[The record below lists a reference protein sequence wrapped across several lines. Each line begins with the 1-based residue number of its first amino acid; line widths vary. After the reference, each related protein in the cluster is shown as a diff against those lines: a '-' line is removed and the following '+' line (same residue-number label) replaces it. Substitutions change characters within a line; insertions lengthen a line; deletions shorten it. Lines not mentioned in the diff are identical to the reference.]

1 MPEPAARTSARYAET
16 VPDQRWRLPTTGRGL
31 LGNGAS
37 CREARL
43 RGSFLRAR
51 LRPLSPSMLLCAFGP
66 KLGMM
71 IRRDYARTAVEVATL
86 RRRRYYVT
94 VTTFFALLAA
104 SLRPTSARRFPSA
117 CSCVW
122 LLPLH
127 GHCLGLH
134 YRLAASGT
142 IAPART
148 ASRQPRRQVYLS
160 DSRMHR
166 PLSLLCLLRTPAR
179 ASRSDGGLLRV
190 VPPHRAYTA
199 LQQTQEPRQTRQ
211 LNPALRHARPRNPAW
226 FSQRLTEPVAS
237 AQTVLSTSSRGC
249 SSPYASPPT
258 ALQYSCN

>member
-1 MPEPAARTSARYAET
+1 VLEKRWKLPA
-16 VPDQRWRLPTTGRGL
+16 TGRGL
-31 LGNGAS
+31 RANGAS

-43 RGSFLRAR
+43 RGFFPRAR
-51 LRPLSPSMLLCAFGP
+51 LWPLSPSMLLCAFGP

-71 IRRDYARTAVEVATL
+71 IRRDYARTAVEVATW
-86 RRRRYYVT
+86 RWCRYYVP

-104 SLRPTSARRFPSA
+104 SLRPTSARRFLSA
-117 CSCVW
+117 CVW
-122 LLPLH
+122 VLLLH
-127 GHCLGLH
+127 GRCLGQY
-134 YRLAASGT
+134 YRLAAST
-142 IAPART
+142 VAPAQT

-258 ALQYSCN
+258 ALQHSCN

>member
-1 MPEPAARTSARYAET
+1 M
-16 VPDQRWRLPTTGRGL
+16 
-31 LGNGAS
+31 
-37 CREARL
+37 

-51 LRPLSPSMLLCAFGP
+51 LWPRSPSMLLCAFGP

-104 SLRPTSARRFPSA
+104 SLLALRPTPARRFLSA

-127 GHCLGLH
+127 GRCLGLY
-134 YRLAASGT
+134 YRLAAST
-142 IAPART
+142 VAPAQT

-166 PLSLLCLLRTPAR
+166 PLSLLCLLRTPAW

-211 LNPALRHARPRNPAW
+211 LNPALRHARSRNPA
-226 FSQRLTEPVAS
+226 
-237 AQTVLSTSSRGC
+237 
-249 SSPYASPPT
+249 
-258 ALQYSCN
+258 

>member
-1 MPEPAARTSARYAET
+1 MLEKRWKLPA
-16 VPDQRWRLPTTGRGL
+16 TGRGL
-31 LGNGAS
+31 RANGAS

-51 LRPLSPSMLLCAFGP
+51 LWPLSPSMLLCAFGP

-148 ASRQPRRQVYLS
+148 ASRQPRWQVYLS
-160 DSRMHR
+160 DSWMHR
-166 PLSLLCLLRTPAR
+166 PRLSLDL
-179 ASRSDGGLLRV
+179 
-190 VPPHRAYTA
+190 
-199 LQQTQEPRQTRQ
+199 
-211 LNPALRHARPRNPAW
+211 
-226 FSQRLTEPVAS
+226 
-237 AQTVLSTSSRGC
+237 
-249 SSPYASPPT
+249 SSPNSRAGVSKRSWASS
-258 ALQYSCN
+258 QGFSSQ